1 MEIHEALKVIRDMA
15 NGTNP
20 ETGEALPPDS
30 ICRNPQTVKALNR
43 AISALISAEE
53 REKNRPANAF
63 RYWSRAEEE
72 KVCDELKQGL
82 DFQQIAKAHD
92 RTVGSIVAR
101 LVKLGKIAPKGSPPK
116 AA

>member
-1 MEIHEALKVIRDMA
+1 MEIQEALKIMRALA
-15 NGTNP
+15 NGIDP
-20 ETGEALPPDS
+20 ETGQALPEDS
-30 ICRNPQTVKALNR
+30 ICRHPQTIRALNR
-43 AISALISAEE
+43 AVGALVVVED

-63 RYWSRAEEE
+63 RYWSRGEEE
-72 KVCDELKQGL
+72 RVCEELKQGL

-101 LVKLGKIAPKGSPPK
+101 LVKLGKIAPKGSPTK

>member
-1 MEIHEALKVIRDMA
+1 MEIQEALKIMRALA
-15 NGTNP
+15 NGTHP
-20 ETGEALPPDS
+20 DTGEALPADS
-30 ICRNPQTVKALNR
+30 ICRIPQTVKALNR
-43 AISALISAEE
+43 AVGALVVAEE
-53 REKNRPANAF
+53 REKNRPLNAF

-72 KVCDELKQGL
+72 KVCEELKQGL